1 MQKITIMLKLI
12 LSYLVTGV
20 FALAILSFI
29 IWMIKY
35 GFSKNNDF
43 DF

>member
-1 MQKITIMLKLI
+1 MLNLI
-12 LSYLVTGV
+12 LSYIAFGV
-20 FALAILSFI
+20 FGLAALSFV

-43 DF
+43 DL